1 MTPLGGEQSTRMAGS
16 MRALLLAVGLLVLA
30 TTLDISLYAGRYT
43 QAFGQMVSDLAAH
56 FR

>member
-1 MTPLGGEQSTRMAGS
+1 

-30 TTLDISLYAGRYT
+30 TMLDSSLYGGRYT
-43 QAFGQMVSDLAAH
+43 QTFSQMVSDIAAH